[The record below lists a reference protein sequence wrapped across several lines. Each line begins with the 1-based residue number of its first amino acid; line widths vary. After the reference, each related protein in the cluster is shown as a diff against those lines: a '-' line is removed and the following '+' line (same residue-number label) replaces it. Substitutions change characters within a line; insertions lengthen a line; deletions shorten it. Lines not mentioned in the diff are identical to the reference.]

1 LTSKPPVQ
9 YRDLLADLTAGGHDF
24 VVIGSSALALHGWD
38 VSPGDL
44 DLLTA
49 EGSVEAIQGALGASS
64 AVWIDDGDAR
74 RLECVTDRG
83 PVDVYVEVSGPLSYD
98 AVVGGA
104 EDVRLDGSGAVVRVG
119 TFQHVRDMRAAAG
132 REKDLVGAPVGDAS
146 GAPTPRVIAVDG
158 PAGAG
163 KSTVTRALAKAIGF
177 DHLDTGA
184 MYRCVA
190 LAVLRRRADP
200 DDRQA
205 IGRMADRVSIKFEGE
220 TVLLDGED
228 VTAAIRTAEVTVATP
243 HFAAF
248 PEVRSAMVREQRR
261 LFADGHGYVA
271 EGRDITTVV
280 APDAPLK
287 IFLTAS
293 LEERAKRRA
302 LEFGGDAVEVMGT
315 LSERDRLDSEREM
328 SALKVAEDAVV
339 IDTTA
344 RPVADVVGE
353 IVDLAGRRG
362 LTAPGQR

>member
-1 LTSKPPVQ
+1 LTSKPPLQ
-9 YRDLLADLTAGGHDF
+9 YRDLLADLAAGGHEF
-24 VVIGSSALALHGWD
+24 VVIGSSALALQGWD

-44 DLLTA
+44 DLLAA
-49 EGSVEAIQGALGASS
+49 ETSVEAIRGALSASH
-64 AVWIDDGDAR
+64 AEWIEDGDAR

-83 PVDVYVEVSGPLSYD
+83 PVDVYVKVSGPLSFD
-98 AVVGGA
+98 TVVGGA
-104 EDVRLDGSGAVVRVG
+104 RDVRLADSGAVVRVG
-119 TFQHVRDMRAAAG
+119 AFQHVRDMRAAAG
-132 REKDLVGAPVGDAS
+132 REKDLAAAPEDEGP
-146 GAPTPRVIAVDG
+146 GPTPRVIAVDG

-163 KSTVTRALAKAIGF
+163 KSTVTRALGKAIGF

-200 DDRQA
+200 DDREA
-205 IGRMADRVSIKFEGE
+205 IGRIADGVSIEFEGE

-228 VTAAIRTAEVTVATP
+228 VTASIRTAKVTAATP

-248 PEVRSAMVREQRR
+248 PEVRTAMVSEQRR
-261 LFADGHGYVA
+261 LFASGEGYVA

-302 LEFGGDAVEVMGT
+302 LEFGGDTAEVLRT
-315 LSERDRLDSEREM
+315 LSERDRLDSEREV
-328 SALKVAEDAVV
+328 SALKVADDAVIV
-339 IDTTA
+339 DTTG
-344 RPVADVVGE
+344 RVVSDVVEE
-353 IVDLAGRRG
+353 IVDLARRRG
-362 LTAPGQR
+362 LTGTADK